1 MIIQITETM
10 SIEMRHGEDGFHVE
24 SVVQTNFGSKPA
36 INHMYWTKDEK
47 AAIAFMHGVAATNAI
62 FNGSMKGK

>member
-10 SIEMRHGEDGFHVE
+10 SIEMRHGEDGFYIE
-24 SVVQTNFGSKPA
+24 SIVQTDFGSKPA

-47 AAIAFMHGVAATNAI
+47 AAISFMHGVAATNAI
-62 FNGSMKGK
+62 FNGPMKGN